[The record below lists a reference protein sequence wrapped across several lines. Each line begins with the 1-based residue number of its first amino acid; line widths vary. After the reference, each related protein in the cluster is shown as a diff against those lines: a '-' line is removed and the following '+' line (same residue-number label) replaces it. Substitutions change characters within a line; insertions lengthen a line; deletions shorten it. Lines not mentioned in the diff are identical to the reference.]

1 VSLTVVCK
9 VMESIIRNTVVES
22 LKDKF
27 SRFQHGFMKHRSCLT
42 NILESLEA
50 WTKALDEGYGIDLI
64 YLDYRKAFDTVPHA
78 RLIEKLISLGISG
91 KLLDWIANFLHL
103 RKMRVRVRIS
113 FSEWVEVLS
122 GVPQGSVLGPFCSSY
137 LSTIYPTGSAAT
149 FKCLRT
155 IQRFG
160 ALLRRLMMV

>member
-1 VSLTVVCK
+1 
-9 VMESIIRNTVVES
+9 MIIY
-22 LKDKF
+22 DG
-27 SRFQHGFMKHRSCLT
+27 QHRSCLT

-78 RLIEKLISLGISG
+78 CLIEKLKWLGISG

-113 FSEWVEVLS
+113 FSDWVEVLS
-122 GVPQGSVLGPFCSSY
+122 GVPQGSVLGPLLLLLFVNNLPDWISSNIRMFADDTKIWCSDVKLEFFSKSK
-137 LSTIYPTGSAAT
+137 LESKKSIKTRNWFLIVS
-149 FKCLRT
+149 
-155 IQRFG
+155 
-160 ALLRRLMMV
+160 